1 MAPDVS
7 PSSRARARRAPRRVF
22 SAPIFWRFLFCLFPP
37 GGGEKKGR
45 ARAFS
50 RRLGARTSGRALCG
64 GDARA
69 APLSRAAAAAAGAG
83 SCPGASCARRR
94 SECELAGRAAQQRS
108 RRAPTQPAHGGARPA
123 WSALQPPAQPPP
135 PPSAVP
141 RGCDDGDGRARRY
154 EPAFRCIARRSW
166 RGSGRR
172 GRALGICGCHRRG
185 GHATATR
192 ASSVRG
198 RILKRARQEGV
209 RFARHA
215 HTAFLVAG

>member
-7 PSSRARARRAPRRVF
+7 PSSRARARRAQRRVF
-22 SAPIFWRFLFCLFPP
+22 SAPIFGAFYFVYFPR
-37 GGGEKKGR
+37 GEGKKKGAR
-45 ARAFS
+45 ARFRGDAA
-50 RRLGARTSGRALCG
+50 RGASGRALCG
-64 GDARA
+64 GDVRA
-69 APLSRAAAAAAGAG
+69 APLRRAAAAAAGAG

-215 HTAFLVAG
+215 HAAFLVAG